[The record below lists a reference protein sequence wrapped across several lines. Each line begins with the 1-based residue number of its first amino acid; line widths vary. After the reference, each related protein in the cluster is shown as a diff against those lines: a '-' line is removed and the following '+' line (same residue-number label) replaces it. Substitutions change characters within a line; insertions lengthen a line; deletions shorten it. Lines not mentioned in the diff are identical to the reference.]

1 MKTKLIILTVA
12 ATALLYSCSSE
23 RDEELRKD
31 NTEAVKINQK
41 TKLNQKGNNF
51 SENKE
56 NFSKVG
62 DSIKPNSSLNSQGI
76 IPPNKSTDPDDGST
90 EVVDPTKPDKP
101 W

>member
-23 RDEELRKD
+23 RDEEIRKD
-31 NTEAVKINQK
+31 NTEVKINQK